1 MVRRNAVKKPRWAAG
16 PAGTRPQSGRERLHL
31 AQSGPHYALIA
42 AAAGVAAAL
51 WFLPGHVARPLIL
64 PILSSLLVLAAMLV
78 ALIAW
83 RRPAPDARLATYWDV
98 SAALT
103 MAGVSAAL
111 LSEPEAV
118 LPLLEGPQWTGDK
131 NRN

>member
-1 MVRRNAVKKPRWAAG
+1 V
-16 PAGTRPQSGRERLHL
+16 
-31 AQSGPHYALIA
+31 QSGPHYALIA

-64 PILSSLLVLAAMLV
+64 PILSSLLVLAAMLL
-78 ALIAW
+78 ALIAWLVTW
-83 RRPAPDARLATYWDV
+83 RRPAPDARVATYWDV

-118 LPLLEGPQWTGDK
+118 LPLLEGPQWTGDR

>member
-1 MVRRNAVKKPRWAAG
+1 VVKKPRLAAD
-16 PAGTRPQSGRERLHL
+16 PARNGQQSGRDRLQL
-31 AQSGPHYALIA
+31 VQSGPHYALIA

-64 PILSSLLVLAAMLV
+64 PILSSLLVLAAMLL
-78 ALIAW
+78 ALIAWLVTW
-83 RRPAPDARLATYWDV
+83 RRPAPDARVATYWDV

>member
-1 MVRRNAVKKPRWAAG
+1 MVRRNVVKKPRLASG
-16 PAGTRPQSGRERLHL
+16 PARNGQQSGRDRLQL